1 MNVKLDISKALK
13 ANYGGRAQLPEEHFY
28 EMGLDAPEKVDYKV
42 MDDAIESAIEWI
54 WKASRGVYHA

>member
-13 ANYGGRAQLPEEHFY
+13 ANYGDRAQLLEQHFY

-42 MDDAIESAIEWI
+42 MDDAIESASKWI
-54 WKASRGVYHA
+54 WNSQ